1 LARAR
6 AHVQHGR
13 VRERGRHHGAG
24 LVAGVVPAR
33 DARPLL
39 RADRR
44 GAAAARGADPLSDG
58 RGDRRL
64 QLAHRGPRR
73 RGRLLRRHRLVRAH
87 RVLGV
92 APRRGVR
99 GRPRRLQG
107 GRRAARRAAPDDDH
121 AERASLVRR
130 RLVVGAAEREH
141 DRPARDSRREAPE
154 LLARRR
160 HRRRRLVAALHR
172 AAGRARPRVRVR
184 AGVDP
189 TDRADGLHDSR
200 RRRRRRRDPHGLV
213 SFRLAALVGA
223 VAIAFADSAIVV
235 LALPDLLAQYDVS
248 INGVAWVVTAYNI
261 ALAVA
266 ALALVFV
273 ARRFD
278 PARLALAGRI
288 VFSLAAL
295 VCATAPDA
303 WVLIAF
309 RAVQGVAAAGLLVGA
324 LPVMTA
330 LAPGRGAALWAGA
343 GVFGAALGPAL
354 GGALTEVFSWRAIF
368 YAQAPVA
375 AFGAVALVGMRG
387 RAARPGREARPRL
400 GAVALALVSAALVGL
415 LFLAVVQLVDVWR
428 LSPLGAG
435 AVVSVIPLATLLVA
449 PVAGRADP
457 SAVAAGAVLLAAR
470 LAGMAFLPARG
481 LEWVIASLVVAGVGF
496 GLVMPRLTRTT
507 TGANAVWIRHAGLVV
522 GLLVITPVLTA
533 DLVAAGDKA
542 KLRGISVALDAPA
555 PAETKLRLAVH

>member
-1 LARAR
+1 VAFRL
-6 AHVQHGR
+6 
-13 VRERGRHHGAG
+13 GA
-24 LVAGVVPAR
+24 LVA
-33 DARPLL
+33 
-39 RADRR
+39 
-44 GAAAARGADPLSDG
+44 
-58 RGDRRL
+58 
-64 QLAHRGPRR
+64 
-73 RGRLLRRHRLVRAH
+73 
-87 RVLGV
+87 
-92 APRRGVR
+92 
-99 GRPRRLQG
+99 
-107 GRRAARRAAPDDDH
+107 
-121 AERASLVRR
+121 
-130 RLVVGAAEREH
+130 
-141 DRPARDSRREAPE
+141 
-154 LLARRR
+154 
-160 HRRRRLVAALHR
+160 
-172 AAGRARPRVRVR
+172 
-184 AGVDP
+184 
-189 TDRADGLHDSR
+189 
-200 RRRRRRRDPHGLV
+200 
-213 SFRLAALVGA
+213 A

-248 INGVAWVVTAYNI
+248 INGVAWVVTAYNV

-273 ARRFD
+273 GRRFD
-278 PARLALAGRI
+278 PARLALAGSV
-288 VFSLAAL
+288 VFTVASL
-295 VCATAPDA
+295 VCALAPDA
-303 WVLIAF
+303 WVLISF

-375 AFGAVALVGMRG
+375 ALGAVALVGMRG
-387 RAARPGREARPRL
+387 RAAPAAEEARPRL
-400 GAVALALVSAALVGL
+400 GSVALAFVSAALVGL

-449 PVAGRADP
+449 PLASRAEP
-457 SAVAAGAVLLAAR
+457 SAVAAGAVLLAAG

-481 LEWVIASLVVAGVGF
+481 LGWVISSLAIAGVGF
-496 GLVMPRLTRTT
+496 GLIMPRLTRTT

-533 DLVAAGDKA
+533 DLIAAGDKA

-555 PAETKLRLAVH
+555 PAETKLKLAVHLVPVLGRTQKELPSFTKAVASEHDPALTAIGRQLDHVVQATITRAFRRSFLIAAGFAILAALTVAASARRLRLPAAAVLVGVALVGAEFAAGAATYGTKPKLYPPCAERPSEGPVLTTLDFVACRLHKSREQLVADIASAGGSALDYLNGLISG

>member
-1 LARAR
+1 
-6 AHVQHGR
+6 R

-107 GRRAARRAAPDDDH
+107 GRRAPRRAAPDDDH
-121 AERASLVRR
+121 AERASLVRG
-130 RLVVGAAEREH
+130 RLVVGAAEGEH
-141 DRPARDSRREAPE
+141 DRPARDPRREAPE

-160 HRRRRLVAALHR
+160 HRRRRLVAALYR
-172 AAGRARPRVRVR
+172 AAGRARPSVGIR

-189 TDRADGLHDSR
+189 ADRADGLHDSR
-200 RRRRRRRDPHGLV
+200 RRRRRRRDPHGV
-213 SFRLAALVGA
+213 VTVRLAALVGA

-248 INGVAWVVTAYNI
+248 INGVAWVVTAYNV
-261 ALAVA
+261 ALAAA
-266 ALALVFV
+266 ALTLVFLGW
-273 ARRFD
+273 RFD
-278 PARLALAGRI
+278 PARLALAGSV
-288 VFSLAAL
+288 VFTVASL

-330 LAPGRGAALWAGA
+330 LAPCRGAARWAGA
-343 GVFGAALGPAL
+343 GAFGTARGRAP
-354 GGALTEVFSWRAIF
+354 GGALTEVFSWRAIS
-368 YAQAPVA
+368 YARAPVA
-375 AFGAVALVGMRG
+375 ALGAVALIGLRG
-387 RAARPGREARPRL
+387 GAAPAAEEARPRL
-400 GAVALALVSAALVGL
+400 GSAALALVSAALVGL
-415 LFLAVVQLVDVWR
+415 LFL
-428 LSPLGAG
+428 
-435 AVVSVIPLATLLVA
+435 
-449 PVAGRADP
+449 
-457 SAVAAGAVLLAAR
+457 
-470 LAGMAFLPARG
+470 
-481 LEWVIASLVVAGVGF
+481 
-496 GLVMPRLTRTT
+496 
-507 TGANAVWIRHAGLVV
+507 
-522 GLLVITPVLTA
+522 
-533 DLVAAGDKA
+533 
-542 KLRGISVALDAPA
+542 
-555 PAETKLRLAVH
+555 